1 MIPGVDPRAMKQAM
15 KKMGMKQE
23 DVDASA
29 VVIHLQRERIV
40 FDNPSVQKIEMM
52 GQVSFQISGEY
63 TVESAVS
70 QSTEIDE
77 DSVDTVMGQ
86 AGCTREAALE
96 ALEKSKGDIAEAILS
111 ISDGREE

>member
-1 MIPGVDPRAMKQAM
+1 MKQAM

-29 VVIHLQRERIV
+29 VVIHLHGEKMV

-63 TVESAVS
+63 TVDSSAS
-70 QSTEIDE
+70 QTISIDQ
-77 DSVDTVMGQ
+77 DSVETVMGQ

-111 ISDGREE
+111 ISDSREE